1 MAERLKSWL
10 FGILRVVE
18 ITMTVSDQNWFISDN
33 MFIVNMRKGW
43 KLYRSRWREII
54 TATGL
59 KYCPAKRVPLY
70 PQGVVVLAY
79 QCGVSVKIIHEAI
92 YLTILFQSEKVA
104 YFYIL
109 QSQSDYTCRFWG
121 LIFKR
126 KTLNYFQYRGVS
138 SVTVVSS

>member
-1 MAERLKSWL
+1 MAERLKNWL

-33 MFIVNMRKGW
+33 MFIVNMRKGL

-70 PQGVVVLAY
+70 SQGVVVLAH
-79 QCGVSVKIIHEAI
+79 QCGVSIKIIRKAI
-92 YLTILFQSEKVA
+92 YLTILSQSEKVA

-109 QSQSDYTCRFWG
+109 QSQSDYTCRFWVVPLNG
-121 LIFKR
+121 KPWPIF
-126 KTLNYFQYRGVS
+126 S
-138 SVTVVSS
+138 SEGYHRSP